1 MMAKLLLILSLTLGF
16 AFPAFALQKAATI
29 LEHGKIIYQ
38 ELRDYEDDKGET
50 GYYREVLVAYDN
62 ILYKCQIYRKFNEV
76 ECYGFKDR
84 MAYPALD

>member
-1 MMAKLLLILSLTLGF
+1 MRHILLTISLTLGF
-16 AFPAFALQKAATI
+16 AFPAFAVSKAATV

-38 ELRDYEDDKGET
+38 EIRDYEDDNGET
-50 GYYREVLVAYDN
+50 VYYREVLVAYEN

>member
-1 MMAKLLLILSLTLGF
+1 MKKLTLILSLTFGLASPAF
-16 AFPAFALQKAATI
+16 AFPKAATV

-38 ELRDYEDDKGET
+38 ELRDYEDDNGET
-50 GYYREVLVAYDN
+50 VYYREVLVAYEN

-84 MAYPALD
+84 MAFPALD